1 MSGISAALLARVG
14 ETQILK
20 LKKPEDDEQD
30 TGLDIIIEFDGSTT
44 FPAWVIN
51 NGDMSFKII
60 PNSNADAGNHE
71 MKITVSDQ
79 PQYHCECVSESITVT
94 AGIEVQA
101 VEEKVERTIDDFVFE
116 YDFTVS
122 KETTDQPTMEVKQV
136 DSNGILTLAF
146 SKPVF
151 AIKEPEIYV
160 DVAVMELKI
169 LTEYDIF
176 DPEKMLVSW
185 QTISMTETEI

>member
-1 MSGISAALLARVG
+1 MSGISAALLVRVG

-136 DSNGILTLAF
+136 DSNGILTLC
-146 SKPVF
+146 V
-151 AIKEPEIYV
+151 
-160 DVAVMELKI
+160 L
-169 LTEYDIF
+169 
-176 DPEKMLVSW
+176 
-185 QTISMTETEI
+185 